1 MSFDISH
8 YLEQWEYQPGQVVVR
23 KFVGKDGREKI
34 QLRVDLGLLQMNAI
48 GRPDGK
54 LPFGHESLYEHF
66 QNRLRLHLETTDGD
80 ESGFRLSAEDC
91 SKLQQEAIQ
100 YHHRYICLFQ
110 LKEYDAVLRDADRN
124 LRVFDFVDAHADS
137 PEHGWAVAQLR
148 PQLMLMRI
156 RAEGTREVE
165 AGRHDEAILAVETGL
180 ETVREFFRRKERPE
194 LADSSGEVMS
204 LEAWLHEL
212 RSARPVSEKE
222 QLEETLR
229 EAIKREDYE
238 KAAECRDALRNLAA
252 APKQNS

>member
-34 QLRVDLGLLQMNAI
+34 QLRVDLGLLQMNAT

-66 QNRLRLHLETTDGD
+66 QNRLRLHLEGTSA
-80 ESGFRLSAEDC
+80 ESPFRLSAEDC
-91 SKLQQEAIQ
+91 AKLQQEAIQ

-110 LKEYDAVLRDADRN
+110 LKEFDAVLRDADRN
-124 LRVFDFVDAHADS
+124 LLVFDFVDAHAES
-137 PEHGWAVAQLR
+137 PEHSWAVAQLR
-148 PQLMLMRI
+148 PQLLLMRI

-180 ETVREFFRRKERPE
+180 ETVKEFFRKKERPE
-194 LADSSGEVMS
+194 LAENSGEVMS

-212 RSARPVSEKE
+212 RSARPMSEKE
-222 QLEETLR
+222 TLEETLR

-238 KAAECRDALRNLAA
+238 KAAECRDALRNLVS
-252 APKQNS
+252 APKQNT